1 MSGHCSSTFFD
12 GRGLGWQESAL
23 SIFMY
28 QKFPVIMTMFS
39 HNIYKGEGNI
49 GVLVSSV
56 MVMMGCRM
64 IINLEALRRP
74 ETNGWIKLV

>member
-1 MSGHCSSTFFD
+1 MPGP
-12 GRGLGWQESAL
+12 GVGWQESAL

-28 QKFPVIMTMFS
+28 QKFDVIMTMFS
-39 HNIYKGEGNI
+39 HNIYKGEGNL